1 MKRREFIAGL
11 GGVAVW
17 PLAARAQKPAMPVIG
32 ILDTGSIKSAR
43 SYSAAFR
50 SGLGE
55 TGYIPGRNVAV
66 EYRSVEGHLDRLPA
80 LAAEFVQREVAVIMT
95 GGTPA
100 LLAAKAATKSI
111 PILFATGTDPVASG
125 FVASLNRPGGNL
137 TGVFD
142 MDIYVEVQTKR
153 LQMLHELVPTAS
165 SIALLSNPLNALVA
179 EAERRELQVA
189 AAILGVRLLVVNASY
204 PAEFERAFE
213 SVAREHAGGLIVGS
227 DIVFADHADQIV
239 ALAARYAVP
248 AMYPGPDFFAPAGGL
263 ISYGTDN
270 IAPVRLSAIYAGRIL
285 KGEKPAD
292 LPVQQVTKME
302 LAINMKTAKAL
313 GLTFP
318 LDLLALANRV
328 IE

>member
-32 ILDTGSIKSAR
+32 ILGAGLLR
-43 SYSAAFR
+43 RAGYYSAASV

-55 TGYIPGRNVAV
+55 TGYVQGRNVAV
-66 EYRSVEGHLDRLPA
+66 EYRSVEGHYDRLPA
-80 LAAEFVQREVAVIMT
+80 LAAEFVQREVAVIIT
-95 GGTPA
+95 VTTPA
-100 LLAAKAATKSI
+100 LVAAKAATKSI
-111 PILFATGTDPVASG
+111 PIVFKTGSDPVASG
-125 FVASLNRPGGNL
+125 FVASLSRPGGNI
-137 TGVFD
+137 TGVFNPL
-142 MDIYVEVQTKR
+142 VEVTNKR

-165 SIALLSNPLNALVA
+165 SIALLRNPLNAVFD

-189 AAILGVRLLVVNASY
+189 AAVLGVRLLVMNASY

-213 SVAREHAGGLIVGS
+213 TVVREHAGALIVGS
-227 DIVFADHADQIV
+227 DIVFSDYAAQIV

-248 AMYPGPDFFAPAGGL
+248 AMYWAPNFFSAGGL
-263 ISYGTDN
+263 ISYGPDDL
-270 IAPVRLSAIYAGRIL
+270 IAMRQVWSYAGRIL

-292 LPVQQVTKME
+292 LPVQQFTEME

-313 GLTFP
+313 GLTVP
-318 LDLLALANRV
+318 LDMLALANRV